1 MTYHDRDIRYQCQS
15 ARRCRFV
22 ADLAS
27 GESAHLGIAV
37 FLGALSKHLD
47 ANHVKVCLALTYC
60 HTNVAR
66 YERN

>member
-47 ANHVKVCLALTYC
+47 ANQIGRAHV
-60 HTNVAR
+60 
-66 YERN
+66 